1 MDACQ
6 LFLCAFVVTLPTA
19 TTLKITQEAKKQRLE
34 ESLTEF
40 LAEIESEQQQR
51 NTELAPLIV
60 DEHEQK
66 RMIELSA
73 RGMSILRGL
82 AAIEG
87 ETALVKRDK
96 EMESEGI
103 GSNEGSPVSRWLK
116 IRNMFS
122 GWFG

>member
-1 MDACQ
+1 M
-6 LFLCAFVVTLPTA
+6 VTLPTA